1 MGIIMQAQ
9 GTAIVNTRTPRA
21 APNNQD
27 QGTYHYKSPEQQ
39 ALENGEITRQ
49 QLLEDVLNVP
59 LEPHQIDAEQLLRY
73 QYMKLGTA
81 PVELATT
88 QQDAFTGYGNIPSE
102 QKPRRKLVKA
112 TSAQAGIL
120 LATEAVIH
128 VLAAMTE
135 EQKCAVLQWLAN
147 DLGYE
152 M

>member
-1 MGIIMQAQ
+1 MQAQ

-21 APNNQD
+21 APNDQD

-81 PVELATT
+81 PVERATT
-88 QQDAFTGYGNIPSE
+88 QPAAFTGYGNIPSE

-112 TSAQAGIL
+112 TSAQAGIQTASEAAIHL
-120 LATEAVIH
+120 LAAISEHDKAV
-128 VLAAMTE
+128 
-135 EQKCAVLQWLAN
+135 VLQWLAAY
-147 DLGYE
+147 LGYE